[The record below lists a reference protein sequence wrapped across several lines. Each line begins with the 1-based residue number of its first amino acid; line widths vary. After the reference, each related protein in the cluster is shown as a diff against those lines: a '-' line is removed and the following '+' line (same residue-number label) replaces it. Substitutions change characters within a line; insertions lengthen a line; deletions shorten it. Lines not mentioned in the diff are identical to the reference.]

1 MFATSFV
8 RARQILCRLQ
18 RNIQNAYLLGAFERV
33 VSGYRHCKD
42 ILVGVDKS
50 VSDRDDSGVVEGQGD
65 SGDGLDTFQEP
76 VHQFGRL
83 DVEDMRREDRAV
95 VVDLNDLH
103 TVREGRN
110 VHHVEQSRF
119 GGTDTVSSVDD
130 LDVADNFD
138 GTTGNLGG
146 DTQSLEEGGLAR
158 FHTGVTS
165 GDGDIDGSEST
176 GTSGSSDGV
185 AGNGCA
191 DVLEITGSE
200 DEADVA
206 TDVGHETFVLGRFGE
221 EDAKSAADHGVLA
234 HQDDTGASEGDTDLM
249 HLVRA
254 DVINVD
260 DEDGG

>member
-1 MFATSFV
+1 M
-8 RARQILCRLQ
+8 
-18 RNIQNAYLLGAFERV
+18 
-33 VSGYRHCKD
+33 
-42 ILVGVDKS
+42 
-50 VSDRDDSGVVEGQGD
+50 SDRDDSGVVEGQGD
-65 SGDGLDTFQEP
+65 SGDGLDTLQEP

-103 TVREGRN
+103 TVCERRD

-119 GGTDTVSSVDD
+119 GGTDTVSGVDD

-158 FHTGVTS
+158 FHTSVTS
-165 GDGDIDGSEST
+165 GDSDIDRSEST

-185 AGNGCA
+185 ASDGRA

-206 TDVGHETFVLGRFGE
+206 TDVGHKTFELGKFGE
-221 EDAKSAADHGVLA
+221 EDTKSAADHGVLA

-254 DVINVD
+254 DVIDVD